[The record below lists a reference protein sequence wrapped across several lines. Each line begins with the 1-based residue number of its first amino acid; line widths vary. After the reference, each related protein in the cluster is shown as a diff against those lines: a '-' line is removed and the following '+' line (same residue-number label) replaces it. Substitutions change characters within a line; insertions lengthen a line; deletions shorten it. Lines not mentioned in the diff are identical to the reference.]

1 MERWKAKPISVTV
14 QRIGYVTINNCS
26 VTQFRDALNEAPTIT
41 VNLSNYGNGFLYND
55 LVPESKLQTIDLFH
69 PISPT
74 SR

>member
-1 MERWKAKPISVTV
+1 MGDISVTA
-14 QRIGYVTINNCS
+14 QRIGYVTISNGS
-26 VTQFRDALNEAPTIT
+26 VALHRDALNEAAAVT

-74 SR
+74 S